1 MAEVGLSESGKLPT
15 HALPQARGVCHQTDA
30 AAIAGWQHGD
40 APFVPTFFR
49 SPVAVCRWY
58 PTTHGRVPSRLF
70 FFSKMAQHPS
80 DWRADALSAPVG
92 WLQSKRCHHMNE
104 GTVVPWLLQPA
115 RIWMALAGGF
125 VPGLIAAFK
134 RRAKIR
140 WYLYGFICILIARPL
155 LALPTIHVLLIRR
168 RDMSKPSPQ
177 QQRRVDAL
185 DLLAESSVRSYP
197 SWIADLTRKSPD
209 RIDRRRYAYEHIRPG
224 EALELVREFA
234 KRSDDRAVAYCHRGV
249 RVGYIPKRQR
259 WIAEALDD
267 GLCLAAVAVD
277 VKLCWMAR
285 RRAKFVGTRIVVLND
300 GRKR

>member
-1 MAEVGLSESGKLPT
+1 MPSRPVGPSRSVV
-15 HALPQARGVCHQTDA
+15 VCV
-30 AAIAGWQHGD
+30 QHGD
-40 APFVPTFFR
+40 AAFVPYIFSITGIGLPLVSHDPWQGSVAPFLLFKNGPTPERLARRRVER
-49 SPVAVCRWY
+49 S
-58 PTTHGRVPSRLF
+58 
-70 FFSKMAQHPS
+70 
-80 DWRADALSAPVG
+80 VG

-140 WYLYGFICILIARPL
+140 WYLYGFICILIAWPL

-197 SWIADLTRKSPD
+197 SWIADLTRKSSD
-209 RIDRRRYAYEHIRPG
+209 GIDRRR
-224 EALELVREFA
+224 
-234 KRSDDRAVAYCHRGV
+234 
-249 RVGYIPKRQR
+249 
-259 WIAEALDD
+259 
-267 GLCLAAVAVD
+267 
-277 VKLCWMAR
+277 
-285 RRAKFVGTRIVVLND
+285 
-300 GRKR
+300 